1 MNEVSQFLERF
12 YRNINYP
19 GFLFLIELKYLINIL
34 IHIILLNLW
43 WSANRK
49 IFPWTEKVDPFPIL
63 LSSLDIPLIKIKYF
77 THSTIYGL
85 GSVNDKMICWNERD
99 QVHDKNEFDNKIPN
113 SSSELLLNDFT
124 ILALLG
130 SGSYGEVL
138 LIRRKATD
146 KQYAL
151 KVIDKA
157 FLKRVE

>member
-1 MNEVSQFLERF
+1 
-12 YRNINYP
+12 
-19 GFLFLIELKYLINIL
+19 
-34 IHIILLNLW
+34 
-43 WSANRK
+43 
-49 IFPWTEKVDPFPIL
+49 
-63 LSSLDIPLIKIKYF
+63 
-77 THSTIYGL
+77 
-85 GSVNDKMICWNERD
+85 MICWNERD
-99 QVHDKNEFDNKIPN
+99 QVHDKNEFDNKILN